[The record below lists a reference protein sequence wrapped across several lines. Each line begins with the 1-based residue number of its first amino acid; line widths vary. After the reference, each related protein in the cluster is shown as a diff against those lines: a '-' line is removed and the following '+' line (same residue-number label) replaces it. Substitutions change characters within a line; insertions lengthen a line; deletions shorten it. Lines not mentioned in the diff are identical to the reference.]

1 MVDQRS
7 YVIVTTWVLEQW
19 QLGVL
24 GSLAAGTL
32 LGSHPQLTEASTEQA
47 PKGGGALAPRSC
59 SQRRLVHGPAPA
71 VTRCQEKATR
81 TLDSGQF
88 VRLLF
93 RGLSEE
99 KTHPRKANS

>member
-32 LGSHPQLTEASTEQA
+32 LGSHLQLTEASTEQA

-71 VTRCQEKATR
+71 HSSSSLSQIYAKKSLQENLHKM
-81 TLDSGQF
+81 QI
-88 VRLLF
+88 
-93 RGLSEE
+93 
-99 KTHPRKANS
+99 